1 MIKSASKLG
10 AAAAALGLLLLQAP
24 GLAEEAAAPAA
35 KPKPAYIGAAG
46 CKTCHKSEKKGNQF
60 GQWEASRHAKA
71 YATLATPAAKEIA
84 KKKGIADPQKDGKC
98 LKCHVTAHGV
108 DPSLIAAP
116 KKGKKGFQIEDGVQC
131 ESCHGPGSLYKKRSV
146 MKDRKAAVA
155 VGLIIPDEKTCKQ
168 CHNEESPTFKSFKYE
183 EMVAKIAHPYP
194 KGAAGEGEEE

>member
-1 MIKSASKLG
+1 MIKSASRLG

-24 GLAEEAAAPAA
+24 GLAEEGAPAA
-35 KPKPAYIGAAG
+35 KPKPAYVGAGG
-46 CKTCHKSEKKGNQF
+46 CKMCHKSEKKGNQF
-60 GQWEASRHAKA
+60 GQWEASKHAKA
-71 YATLATPAAKEIA
+71 YATLATPQAKEIA

-108 DPSLIAAP
+108 DASLIE
-116 KKGKKGFQIEDGVQC
+116 GKKYKIEDGVQC
-131 ESCHGPGSLYKKRSV
+131 ESCHGPGSLYKKRPI

>member
-1 MIKSASKLG
+1 MIKSASRLG

-24 GLAEEAAAPAA
+24 GLAEETAPAA
-35 KPKPAYIGAAG
+35 KPKPAYVGAGG
-46 CKTCHKSEKKGNQF
+46 CKMCHKSAKKGNQF
-60 GQWEASRHAKA
+60 GQWEASKHAKA
-71 YATLATPAAKEIA
+71 YATLATPEA
-84 KKKGIADPQKDGKC
+84 KKIAAEKGIADPQKDGKC

-168 CHNEESPTFKSFKYE
+168 CHNEESPTFKDFNYE
-183 EMVAKIAHPYP
+183 EMKKKIAHPNP
-194 KGAAGEGEEE
+194 AKAPGGEG